1 MLKTSIIGIGAA
13 GNKAAI
19 QAILDGVVPANKV
32 MLLNTTLKDIPEE
45 FRRIAV
51 NFAENSDLHGGCG
64 KERALSKKL
73 LLSAMKNQDVDFDNF
88 LADDDD
94 MVTIVTSTEGGTGS
108 GAAALVAKYF
118 DEQLNR
124 PVNMFAL
131 TGFEDDAR
139 GKQNTVAFFQEMEPT
154 YTIHAI
160 SNKKFK
166 GSRSQAESAA
176 NKHFSTALRVMLG
189 QDLIDAEQ
197 NIDNTDLYKISTSPG
212 YMVVEYAEVNEKL
225 KNVEQFNRILVD
237 MIDNSPTLET
247 PINNKMPRMALILN
261 LNERSQEFVDST
273 AKEVRERMGEVF
285 EEFIQRQYDGKQ
297 EFIAVICAG
306 MNMPTDEID
315 AIYQRYLREKEAA
328 QKNKESFFDTFRDV
342 EEDGFN
348 VRQRRGKKT
357 STEDRRDF
365 FKSFDDDEEVVPRKT
380 AKSFVEQFEEVKDEI
395 EPPRWKKAPE
405 PKAVI
410 EDTVP
415 PLGISTADSQNIHH
429 KLFEE
434 KEVTNEFVNTQH
446 KIKIDMNA

>member
-1 MLKTSIIGIGAA
+1 MLNTSIIGIGAA

-19 QAILDGVVPANKV
+19 QAILDGVVPVNKV

-45 FRRIAV
+45 FRGIAV

-64 KERALSKKL
+64 KERSLSKKL
-73 LLSAMKNQDVDFDNF
+73 LLSAMKNSDVDFDNF
-88 LADDDD
+88 LSDEDD

-108 GAAALVAKYF
+108 GAATVVAKYF
-118 DEQLNR
+118 DQQLNR

-139 GKQNTVAFFQEMEPT
+139 GKQNTVAFFQELDPN

-160 SNKKFK
+160 SNKKFH
-166 GSRSQAESAA
+166 GSRSQAEAAA
-176 NKHFSTALRVMLG
+176 NKQFSTALRVMLG
-189 QDLIDAEQ
+189 QDLIDSDQ

-212 YMVVEYAEVNEKL
+212 YMVVEYAEVKEKI

-247 PINNKMPRMALILN
+247 PIKNKMPRMALILN

-273 AKEVRERMGEVF
+273 AQEVRNRMGECF
-285 EEFIQRQYDGKQ
+285 EEFIQRQYNGKQ

-315 AIYQRYLREKEAA
+315 AIYQRYLKEKEEAS
-328 QKNKESFFDTFRDV
+328 KNKENFFDSMRDV
-342 EEDGFN
+342 GEDSFD

-357 STEDRRDF
+357 STEDRRSF
-365 FKSFDDDEEVVPRKT
+365 FKDFDDEDPVPRKT
-380 AKSFVEQFEEVKDEI
+380 AKNFAESFDATEEQPALKRAAFFAEEE
-395 EPPRWKKAPE
+395 E
-405 PKAVI
+405 
-410 EDTVP
+410 TVNP
-415 PLGISTADSQNIHH
+415 VLNISTAEQQIVH
-429 KLFEE
+429 KAFEQQE
-434 KEVTNEFVNTQH
+434 EPPVFRKTNEFVNTQ
-446 KIKIDMNA
+446 ITVNMRD